1 MDATPGK
8 SGRHP
13 ELLGRE
19 DTLLLVVDLQQRLMP
34 AIAEGQ
40 RVIDNVCRLVAGAR
54 VLGLP
59 VIATEQY
66 PRGLGSTVPAVA
78 ELLEESPRAEKLS
91 FSCLGD
97 TAPRE
102 QIAAAGKRTLLVCG
116 AEAHVCVLQTV
127 LDALAAGY
135 RVQVAADAV
144 GSRDPSNRETALR
157 RMERAGAVLTCTESA
172 LFELLV
178 RAGSEEFR
186 QISALVK

>member
-34 AIAEGQ
+34 AIADGP

-102 QIAAAGKRTLLVCG
+102 QIAAAGNAPCWSAGPRPMSACCRLCSMPWPPATGCRWPPMRSAAATLPTGRPPCEG
-116 AEAHVCVLQTV
+116 WSGPGRC
-127 LDALAAGY
+127 
-135 RVQVAADAV
+135 
-144 GSRDPSNRETALR
+144 
-157 RMERAGAVLTCTESA
+157 
-172 LFELLV
+172 
-178 RAGSEEFR
+178 
-186 QISALVK
+186 